1 MIKSYKTRFQ
11 KFSALLSN
19 PKIAKYARQ
28 NENYAFISCYYFIL
42 LYNSNTITKPDSS
55 ANHSCAFV
63 FSAWALPTTYGER
76 IKNEIT
82 NGIAVR
88 NPVYLND
95 ENGQEYFWGFTEEM

>member
-42 LYNSNTITKPDSS
+42 FITQIQSQ
-55 ANHSCAFV
+55 
-63 FSAWALPTTYGER
+63 T
-76 IKNEIT
+76 
-82 NGIAVR
+82 
-88 NPVYLND
+88 
-95 ENGQEYFWGFTEEM
+95 